1 MLLTSLDTKFAE
13 IITKLSE
20 LKDVFWKY
28 AIIILS
34 LIIVIWGVYIGIKI
48 ITASRNDEKVNA
60 KGMLKNLLIGVVV
73 IFVIAVGAPLLIE
86 GLETWVTSGSAGT
99 EGFKLLNSI
108 L

>member
-1 MLLTSLDTKFAE
+1 MLFASLDSKFAE

-34 LIIVIWGVYIGIKI
+34 LVIVIWGIYVGIKI

-60 KGMLKNLLIGVVV
+60 KGMLKNLLIGVLV

-86 GLETWVTSGSAGT
+86 GLETWVTSGTTGT
-99 EGFKLLNSI
+99 EGFNLLNSI